1 MEDKQIQ
8 LIRRIGDAVFELAQK
23 ENNFKKYLVLLEG
36 ASRSYQLRSALLKI
50 VKERY
55 KTGARE
61 PLIRLQEYVE
71 YLFPDGQSWG
81 EVRDLMLIYLY
92 ERLHDAQVETTEI
105 PEEIV
110 PAEEEFNETI

>member
-23 ENNFKKYLVLLEG
+23 ENNFKKYLVMLEG

-50 VKERY
+50 IKERY
-55 KTGARE
+55 KSGEKE

-71 YLFPDGQSWG
+71 YLFPDGQAWG

-92 ERLHDAQVETTEI
+92 ERLHDAQVEEAEI
-105 PEEIV
+105 PEDIAPV
-110 PAEEEFNETI
+110 EEDINETF